1 MTQCSK
7 GMDCRV
13 VRLIKRYPNR
23 KLYDTAQKQYV
34 TLDDLARL
42 IRDGH
47 EVQVT
52 DHASGEDLTAVT
64 LTHIILE
71 QEKKQAGFLPRAVLR
86 GLVQAGGERIS
97 TLRHALAS
105 PLDLVQQV
113 DEEIERRIRNL
124 TRRGVLGKDEGVR
137 LRDLL
142 VRRHIDMQCSPDD
155 FEEAL
160 ERVLARL
167 DVVNRADIQSVEEQV
182 ERMLDDVDLLLEER
196 AAT

>member
-1 MTQCSK
+1 M
-7 GMDCRV
+7 

-142 VRRHIDMQCSPDD
+142 VRRNIDMQCSPDD

>member
-1 MTQCSK
+1 M
-7 GMDCRV
+7 
-13 VRLIKRYPNR
+13 RLIKRYPNR
-23 KLYDTAQKQYV
+23 KLYDTAEKQYV

-42 IRDGH
+42 IREGH

-52 DHASGEDLTAVT
+52 DYASGEDLTAVT

-113 DEEIERRIRNL
+113 DEEIDRRIHSL
-124 TRRGVLGKDEGVR
+124 MRRGMLEDDEGSR

-142 VRRHIDMQCSPDD
+142 LRRPAGMPSSPDT

-160 ERVLARL
+160 EQVLARL
-167 DVVNRADIQSVEEQV
+167 DVANRADLQSVEEQV
-182 ERMLDDVDLLLEER
+182 ERMLDDIDILLEER
-196 AAT
+196 AGM